1 MTDNTI
7 CAQHD
12 HTHGEPLPGAS
23 RVATPS
29 PVWPGPGPG
38 SSGPW
43 PEDSSRPGRSDKPP
57 RHNSR
62 LGSPSWGISASSR

>member
-1 MTDNTI
+1 VKETSMTDNTI

-29 PVWPGPGPG
+29 PVQIVRFLRVAEGKR
-38 SSGPW
+38 
-43 PEDSSRPGRSDKPP
+43 E
-57 RHNSR
+57 
-62 LGSPSWGISASSR
+62 

>member
-23 RVATPS
+23 RIATPS
-29 PVWPGPGPG
+29 PVRPGPGPG

-43 PEDSSRPGRSDKPP
+43 PEASSRPGRSAKPP
-57 RHNSR
+57 RHRSR
-62 LGSPSWGISASSR
+62 QGSPSRGISASSR